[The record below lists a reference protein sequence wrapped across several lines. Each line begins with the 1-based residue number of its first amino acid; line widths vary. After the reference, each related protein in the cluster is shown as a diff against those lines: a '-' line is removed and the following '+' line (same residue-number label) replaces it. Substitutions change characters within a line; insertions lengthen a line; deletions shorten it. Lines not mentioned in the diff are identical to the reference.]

1 MAFTGV
7 AVVKQIS
14 DNLFRIT
21 GLSLAAAA
29 SGTIGIAAAGAAE
42 VDLPARGWDRYNN
55 ALGQQVE
62 LDESIQVTVVKA
74 EAGLATTEAV
84 AVVKTGDGPADFLAT
99 LSNPD
104 AAASGALEIYVRFH

>member
-7 AVVKQIS
+7 AVVKMIS
-14 DNLFRIT
+14 DRKARIT

-29 SGTIGIAAAGAAE
+29 TGTISLLGGTGA
-42 VDLPARGWDRYNN
+42 VKLPASAQWNRYNN
-55 ALGQQVE
+55 AEGQQVE
-62 LDESIQVTVVKA
+62 LDEAVQVTVVKA

-84 AVVKTGDGPADFLAT
+84 AIVKTGDGPVDFLIT

-104 AAASGALEIYVRFH
+104 AAASGAMEIYVEFH